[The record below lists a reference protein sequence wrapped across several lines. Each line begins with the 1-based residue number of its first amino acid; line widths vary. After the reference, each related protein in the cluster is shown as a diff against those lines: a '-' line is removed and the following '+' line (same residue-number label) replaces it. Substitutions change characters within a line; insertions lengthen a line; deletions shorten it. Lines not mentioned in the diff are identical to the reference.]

1 MKIAHYDTVINYN
14 GQLWLHEIFVIPF
27 LFNCIFVTKY
37 GFSQPSTNSTV
48 EGGQEVKLISPVMQ
62 QISDKG
68 TYLVAIKSGQSSIS
82 TGLNIEILFL
92 NKTSPNLSAPP
103 PNAES
108 NLSSTEYNK
117 SSGMVIPSVI
127 ERTLPVKSY
136 DIIIN
141 SSDGQEIWKKV
152 NQVPQGGRG
161 PQTIMMDNYDI
172 GNITIGITNIVPDPT
187 VVDILNQNANNT
199 NDFAALNQTESEL
212 PTDSVKFQ
220 TAIVV
225 I

>member
-1 MKIAHYDTVINYN
+1 MKY
-14 GQLWLHEIFVIPF
+14 LLF
-27 LFNCIFVTKY
+27 LSFLIVFLLPNM
-37 GFSQPSTNSTV
+37 GFSQPSANSTV
-48 EGGQEVKLISPVMQ
+48 QGGQEVKLISPIMQ

-68 TYLVAIKSGQSSIS
+68 TYLVTIKSGQSSIS

-92 NKTSPNLSAPP
+92 NKSSPYLSAPP

-108 NLSSTEYNK
+108 NLSSTEYK

-136 DIIIN
+136 DITIN
-141 SSDGQEIWKKV
+141 SSDGKEIWKKA

-161 PQTIMMDNYDI
+161 PQTIMLDNYDI

-187 VVDILNQNANNT
+187 VVDILNQNANKT
-199 NDFAALNQTESEL
+199 NEFAALNQTQSKL
-212 PTDSVKFQ
+212 PTDSVKFR
-220 TAIVV
+220 TAISVM
-225 I
+225 

>member
-1 MKIAHYDTVINYN
+1 MVSYCYMKY
-14 GQLWLHEIFVIPF
+14 LLF
-27 LFNCIFVTKY
+27 LSFLITFLLPNM
-37 GFSQPSTNSTV
+37 GFSQPSPNSTV
-48 EGGQEVKLISPVMQ
+48 EDGQEVKLISPVMQ

-68 TYLVAIKSGQSSIS
+68 TYLVTIKSGQSSIS

-92 NKTSPNLSAPP
+92 NKSSPYLSAPP

-108 NLSSTEYNK
+108 NLSSTESNK

-127 ERTLPVKSY
+127 EKTLPVKSY
-136 DIIIN
+136 DITIN
-141 SSDGQEIWKKV
+141 SNDGQEIWKKV

-199 NDFAALNQTESEL
+199 NEFAALNQTQSKL

-220 TAIVV
+220 TAILV